1 MENEFA
7 HYELAVKLKKLGFN
21 EPCIMQ
27 RSVDDDLIFCVNLFG
42 HPAYKTNIESQA
54 DSSREYIAV
63 PTYSQS
69 FKWFREKHDLN
80 AFITTESDN
89 HAFVGYNANI
99 DSDNLICKIGIFDT
113 YIDAED
119 ACIEKLIELVEHKLK
134 YQ

>member
-1 MENEFA
+1 MIEEFVP
-7 HYELAVKLKKLGFN
+7 YELALKLKQLGFN

-27 RSVDDDLIFCVNLFG
+27 RSVVDDLIFCVNLFG
-42 HPAYKTNIESQA
+42 HPTYKTNIESQL
-54 DSSREYIAV
+54 DSALEYISA
-63 PTYSQS
+63 PTYSQV
-69 FKWFREKHDLN
+69 FKWFRKEHDLN

-99 DSDNLICKIGIFDT
+99 DSDNLLCKIGIFDT

-119 ACIEKLIELVEHKLK
+119 ACIEKLIELLEHKLK